1 MELKTKGLQ
10 YLLMILA
17 AAAVFMDYL
26 DTSIVTIALPTI
38 AEDFGASSSFSSWV
52 LISYLLTL
60 GGTLLL
66 FGKIADRTGRYKLI
80 FTTGFGLFTIASVF
94 CSLSSTMT
102 ILVIFRFLQGVAAA
116 LMVSTATSII
126 NLHLPPK
133 MQALGTGVIATGGGI
148 ALAAG
153 PAVGGLLTEF
163 LSWHW
168 IFIINIPI
176 GILGVIG
183 ALLLIPK
190 DVKNGKSRENFDC
203 LGAVLL
209 ILTLTSL
216 LSGLEFGAEN
226 GWPLYSIVLTVLGP
240 ILGFFFIRRELKH
253 RNPILSAKLLLNRTV
268 MFASLSTLLVTLVYI
283 GLLYVLPFYL
293 DGVGFTTAESGFI
306 MLIPPIC
313 LAIIG
318 IPTGALMAKFSC
330 MKLCNY
336 ATVIL
341 TIGLAVLALG
351 IFMNML
357 PLILASL
364 VITGI
369 GNGLNEGPSIRR
381 ITVHSPDDLQGSAG
395 GLVFTVM
402 NIGCVVGVALYSVSA
417 TIGSGSTTFTS
428 VGIALS
434 CAVAVVFSVFSYLTS
449 KLAKDTIRS

>member
-1 MELKTKGLQ
+1 MKTKGLQ

-17 AAAVFMDYL
+17 ATAVFMDYL

-80 FTTGFGLFTIASVF
+80 FTTGFALFTIASVF
-94 CSLSSTMT
+94 CSLSSTMLV
-102 ILVIFRFLQGVAAA
+102 LVIFRFLQGVAAA

-133 MQALGTGVIATGGGI
+133 LQALGTGVIATGGGI

-168 IFIINIPI
+168 IFFINIPI

-190 DVKNGKSRENFDC
+190 DVKYAKAAEKFDGV
-203 LGAVLL
+203 GAVLL
-209 ILTLTSL
+209 ISALISL
-216 LSGLEFGAEN
+216 LSGLEFGSEN
-226 GWPLYSIVLTVLGP
+226 GWPVYSIVLTVLGP
-240 ILGFFFIRRELKH
+240 ILGFFFVRRELKH
-253 RNPILSAKLLLNRTV
+253 KDPILSAKLLLNRTV

-283 GLLYVLPFYL
+283 GLLYVLPFYFS
-293 DGVGFTTAESGFI
+293 GVGFTTAESGFI

-336 ATVIL
+336 ATAIL
-341 TIGLAVLALG
+341 TLGLAVLALG
-351 IFMNML
+351 IFLNLL
-357 PLILASL
+357 PLIFVGL
-364 VITGI
+364 VVTGI

-381 ITVHSPDDLQGSAG
+381 ITVHSPENLQGSAG

-402 NIGCVVGVALYSVSA
+402 NIGCVVGVAMYSVSA
-417 TIGSGSTTFTS
+417 TIGSGSTTFTIF
-428 VGIALS
+428 GIAVS
-434 CAVAVVFSVFSYLTS
+434 CVVAVVFSIFSYITS